1 MLLGRG
7 AKRPSGNSEIDAKR
21 DSCPA
26 RKRGKHE
33 KGPSSAGYNSTSQ
46 PEINT
51 EAVQIFERCSVRL
64 FLSSG
69 RCHLE
74 YERVRPSPLG
84 RGCRQ
89 KGYCS
94 ITALAS
100 WRWRTLAGF
109 GLNGGGQTG
118 RSPIF
123 RPRAVKPAKHSLLVR
138 SGARMRQ

>member
-33 KGPSSAGYNSTSQ
+33 KGPSSAGYNSPSQ
-46 PEINT
+46 PEINP
-51 EAVQIFERCSVRL
+51 EAVQIFGRCSVRL

-100 WRWRTLAGF
+100 WRVA
-109 GLNGGGQTG
+109 
-118 RSPIF
+118 
-123 RPRAVKPAKHSLLVR
+123 HSSR
-138 SGARMRQ
+138 FWPERRGTDGAFPHFPPEGCKTC